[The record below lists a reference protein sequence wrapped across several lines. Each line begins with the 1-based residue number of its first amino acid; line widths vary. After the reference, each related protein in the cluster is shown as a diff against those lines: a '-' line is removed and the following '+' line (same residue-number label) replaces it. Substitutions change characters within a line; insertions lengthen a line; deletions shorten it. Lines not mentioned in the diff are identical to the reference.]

1 MGILT
6 AIFATLSI
14 ICMALGIV
22 NVLQISS
29 EPIFSVNLTWT
40 FWMAM
45 AGFLMLC
52 TIALLLLGRGRISGD

>member
-1 MGILT
+1 MGIIA
-6 AIFATLSI
+6 AILAVISF

-22 NVLQISS
+22 NILNISS
-29 EPIFSVNLTWT
+29 EPLINAHMTWE

-52 TIALLLLGRGRISGD
+52 IIALLLMGRRNSGG